1 MRRCKLL
8 AVTMMVLTLFGAAS
22 CITDP
27 EFKPADITV
36 SATTLEF
43 SAEGGSAT
51 LELLSNRDW
60 TLEVVGEEVTWLAVS
75 MISAEASETSR
86 EIRISTLPLD
96 GVTRQAILKFKT
108 ETVYASVR
116 VTQKGNVSS
125 AVTSF
130 SDDFSSI
137 EEANVAYA
145 GEGWSFYSSD
155 PSDVYYGW
163 RTGVYN
169 SDKYIQIAPYS
180 SAQSEVVAYATT
192 PLLNVRDAAQ
202 KTLSFQ
208 LALYYKEEDA
218 SKLEVV
224 ASTDFAGDYAAATW
238 TVVYDATFPAGSSM
252 NTWKTH
258 TVNLEEAF
266 GDVAEVHFAFR
277 YTGKSNTYR
286 LDNVVFGDAAGTN
299 PDNPDNPD
307 NPNNPS
313 DIGDNWKNPAL
324 AAFGDDFQSI
334 QTGYISYVSDNWTFW
349 SSDLSDINYQF
360 KTRVWESENGAEKYL
375 DIAPYASSQAQVT
388 AFALLPK
395 IDVAA
400 ADPKELKFD
409 TALYYKEEDQSRFEV
424 VVSTDFDGDFSAAT
438 WTVVY
443 DATYPAA
450 SETNVW
456 KTHAVNFADYAGES
470 ELFVAFRY
478 TGKSNTYRLDNVIFG
493 TPEHMNGGNEGN
505 GDDPGNTNPGGGE
518 GDGIYTSNLALP
530 TGDSSADAHYLVKVI
545 VDGAEYPALKLGK
558 SEAGGTYTVGN
569 LPATGD
575 VTLTFYGVAWK
586 GKSCDLTIVVN
597 NGGQIDGAS
606 SKTLSLVPNQG
617 ATQNTPFTIT
627 FGDKDFY
634 TLSLTGVTESTTL
647 TFSTPDA
654 KPRCILTGLNMK

>member
-1 MRRCKLL
+1 
-8 AVTMMVLTLFGAAS
+8 MMVLTLFGAAS

-145 GEGWSFYSSD
+145 GEGWNFYSSD

-180 SAQSEVVAYATT
+180 SAQSEVEAYATM

-266 GDVAEVHFAFR
+266 GDVAEVHF
-277 YTGKSNTYR
+277 
-286 LDNVVFGDAAGTN
+286 
-299 PDNPDNPD
+299 
-307 NPNNPS
+307 
-313 DIGDNWKNPAL
+313 
-324 AAFGDDFQSI
+324 
-334 QTGYISYVSDNWTFW
+334 
-349 SSDLSDINYQF
+349 
-360 KTRVWESENGAEKYL
+360 
-375 DIAPYASSQAQVT
+375 
-388 AFALLPK
+388 
-395 IDVAA
+395 
-400 ADPKELKFD
+400 
-409 TALYYKEEDQSRFEV
+409 
-424 VVSTDFDGDFSAAT
+424 
-438 WTVVY
+438 
-443 DATYPAA
+443 
-450 SETNVW
+450 
-456 KTHAVNFADYAGES
+456 
-470 ELFVAFRY
+470 AFRY

-586 GKSCDLTIVVN
+586 GKSCDLTIAVN

-654 KPRCILTGLNMK
+654 KPRCILTGLNIK

>member
-8 AVTMMVLTLFGAAS
+8 AFMMMAVTLLGIAS

-27 EFKPADITV
+27 EFKPADISV
-36 SATTLEF
+36 STTTLNF

-51 LELLSNRDW
+51 IELLSNRDW
-60 TLEVVGEEVTWLAVS
+60 KLEVVGEEVTWLAVS
-75 MISAEASETSR
+75 RISAEASEASHT
-86 EIRISTLPLD
+86 ITISTLPLD
-96 GVTRQAILKFKT
+96 GVTRQATLNFRT

-130 SDDFSSI
+130 SDDFASI
-137 EEANVAYA
+137 EEANVAYTDK
-145 GEGWSFYSSD
+145 GWSFYSSD

-163 RTGVYN
+163 RTGLYN

-180 SAQSEVVAYATT
+180 SSQDQVVAYATT

-202 KTLSFQ
+202 KNLSFQ
-208 LALYYKEEDA
+208 VALYYKEEDA

-238 TVVYDATFPAGSSM
+238 TVVYDATFPAGASM
-252 NTWKTH
+252 NSWKTH
-258 TVNLEEAF
+258 NVNLEETY
-266 GDVAEVHFAFR
+266 GDVAEVYFAFR

-286 LDNVVFGDAAGTN
+286 LDNVVFGDTAGTN
-299 PDNPDNPD
+299 PDNPNNPD
-307 NPNNPS
+307 NPS
-313 DIGDNWKNPAL
+313 DIGDNWKNPAVS
-324 AAFGDDFQSI
+324 AFGDDFQSI

-349 SSDLSDINYQF
+349 SSDMSDINYQF
-360 KTRVWESENGAEKYL
+360 KTRVWEAETAVDKYL

-388 AFALLPK
+388 AFAMLPK
-395 IDVAA
+395 MNVAESA
-400 ADPKELKFD
+400 PKELKFD
-409 TALYYKEEDQSRFEV
+409 TALYYKEEDQSQFEV
-424 VVSTDFDGDFSAAT
+424 VVSSDFAGDFETAT

-456 KTHAVNFADYAGES
+456 KTHTVDFSDYAAADS
-470 ELFVAFRY
+470 LFVAFRY

-505 GDDPGNTNPGGGE
+505 GDDPGNDNPSGGE
-518 GDGIYTSNLALP
+518 GNGVYSSNLALP
-530 TGDSSADAHYLVKVI
+530 TADSSSEAHYAVKVI
-545 VDGAEYPALKLGK
+545 VDGEEYPALKLGK

-586 GKSCDLTIVVN
+586 GKSCDLTIAVN

-634 TLSLTGVTESTTL
+634 TLNLTGVTENTTL
-647 TFSTPDA
+647 TFSTPNA
-654 KPRCILTGLNMK
+654 KPRCILTGLNVN

>member
-137 EEANVAYA
+137 EEPNVAYA
-145 GEGWSFYSSD
+145 GEGWNFYSSD

-180 SAQSEVVAYATT
+180 SVQSEVVAYATM

-586 GKSCDLTIVVN
+586 GKSCDLTIAVN

-654 KPRCILTGLNMK
+654 KPRCILTGLNIK